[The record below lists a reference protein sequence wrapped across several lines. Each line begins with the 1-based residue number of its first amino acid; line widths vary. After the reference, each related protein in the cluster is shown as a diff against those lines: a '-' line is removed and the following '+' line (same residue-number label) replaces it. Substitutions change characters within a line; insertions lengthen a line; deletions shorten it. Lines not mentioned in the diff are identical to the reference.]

1 MYFTPK
7 MTFHFH
13 ISCLLRS
20 SKHRSIVEDSI
31 GSNDPS
37 HPCLSFTLFTTTNS
51 LSASLLKY
59 PKTLAFTAGLLFA
72 SLIWLSVRFCIMEL
86 ESEEIVSKS
95 NEQSEFK
102 FPAVEKLVMHKL
114 LTLKLTGPGGLKELL
129 KTYGLLRNLNKN
141 DARAKMIEFSE
152 SPEMCDQNKPG
163 KKCPH
168 KAPHNI

>member
-1 MYFTPK
+1 
-7 MTFHFH
+7 
-13 ISCLLRS
+13 
-20 SKHRSIVEDSI
+20 
-31 GSNDPS
+31 
-37 HPCLSFTLFTTTNS
+37 
-51 LSASLLKY
+51 
-59 PKTLAFTAGLLFA
+59 
-72 SLIWLSVRFCIMEL
+72 MEL

-102 FPAVEKLVMHKL
+102 FPAVDRKLVMHKL